1 MPVYI
6 NMVQMVDVHLI
17 HRKVR
22 EERKAVAALTLRP
35 SRSLRCSI
43 SLFFKTNSS
52 IQPAHFK
59 QPPGIPMSADRHD
72 MYALAVGP
80 DISYGLSRN
89 FHSF

>member
-43 SLFFKTNSS
+43 SLFFKTKNS
-52 IQPAHFK
+52 IQVAHFK
-59 QPPGIPMSADRHD
+59 QLPGIPMSADRHD
-72 MYALAVGP
+72 MYALAFGP
-80 DISYGLSRN
+80 DIIYGLSRN
-89 FHSF
+89 SHPF